1 MYKLLTVLS
10 LALSSLLLTQCKST
24 SSLENQD
31 TMTLSNPSFASIAAH
46 YNTYVAGAPGGG
58 SGIEFYIPTSV
69 PSNVSLEKV
78 YFRES
83 VGKLMQGNVGY
94 VARFRTDNGI
104 HQDVIMSS
112 DTDQEAANT
121 APAAK
126 DTFPFKLSKDQ
137 AGIIYKE
144 EGLTKYCILSNI
156 TEKTGVA
163 YPQQQPRGNGY

>member
-1 MYKLLTVLS
+1 MMVAVVVKL
-10 LALSSLLLTQCKST
+10 
-24 SSLENQD
+24 
-31 TMTLSNPSFASIAAH
+31 
-46 YNTYVAGAPGGG
+46 G
-58 SGIEFYIPTSV
+58 
-69 PSNVSLEKV
+69 
-78 YFRES
+78 
-83 VGKLMQGNVGY
+83 
-94 VARFRTDNGI
+94 

-163 YPQQQPRGNGY
+163 YPQQRPRGNGY